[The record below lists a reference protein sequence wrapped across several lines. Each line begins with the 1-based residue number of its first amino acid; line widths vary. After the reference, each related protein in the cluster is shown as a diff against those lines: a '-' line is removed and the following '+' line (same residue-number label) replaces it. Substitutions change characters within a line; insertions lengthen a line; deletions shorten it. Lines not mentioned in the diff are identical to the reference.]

1 MQATDPKERS
11 DDPNVALCGHGAYGF
26 RVQGLDGLERL
37 LVEAEPDWPPYT
49 VSVEIGETNAVE
61 ELVTDATALLRLRTG
76 GCVAIDR
83 EPGRITYTVPAPLSP
98 DEVAHPF
105 LAPVAAVVAHWHGRE
120 SIHGGAFVLGDA
132 VWGVVGDRF
141 GGKSSLLA
149 ALSARGV
156 DVFTDD
162 MLVADGETVFAGPRS
177 IDLREEAAA
186 ELGVGTDIG
195 VAGTRP
201 RWRVRLGGVAPRAR
215 LAGWVFLDWS
225 SEIDVAHV
233 AASDTLQR
241 LLRNRGIRL
250 APPEP
255 AAFVHLSAL
264 PAWELRRPQA
274 WDRLDAAV
282 ERLLAA
288 TA

>member
-1 MQATDPKERS
+1 MPATDPKERS
-11 DDPNVALCGHGAYGF
+11 GDPKVALCGHGAYGF
-26 RVQGLDGLERL
+26 RVQGPAGLERL
-37 LVEAEPDWPPYT
+37 LALAEPDWPRYT
-49 VSVEIGETNAVE
+49 VSVDVGETRVVE
-61 ELVTDATALLRLRTG
+61 EFVTDGAARLRLRTG

-83 EPGRITYTVPAPLSP
+83 EPGVIAYTVPAPLSP

-120 SIHGGAFVLGDA
+120 SIHAGAFVLGDA

-149 ALSARGV
+149 ALAARGV

-162 MLVADGETVFAGPRS
+162 MLVAEGDTAFAGPRS
-177 IDLREEAAA
+177 IDLREEAAT

-195 VAGTRP
+195 MAGARP
-201 RWRVRLGGVAPRAR
+201 RWRVRLGAVAPRAR
-215 LAGWVFLDWS
+215 IAGWVFLDWAP
-225 SEIDVAHV
+225 EIDVV
-233 AASDTLQR
+233 RVPASDTLQR

-250 APPEP
+250 APPDP
-255 AAFVHLSAL
+255 SAFVHLSAL
-264 PAWELRRPQA
+264 PAWELRRPRS
-274 WDRLDAAV
+274 WDQLEAAV

-288 TA
+288 TS